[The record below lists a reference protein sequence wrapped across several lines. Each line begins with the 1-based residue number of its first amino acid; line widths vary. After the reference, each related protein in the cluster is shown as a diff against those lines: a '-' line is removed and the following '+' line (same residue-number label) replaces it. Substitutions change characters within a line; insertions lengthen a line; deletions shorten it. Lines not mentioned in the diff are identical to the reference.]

1 MTEMNS
7 ARHDPTGYA
16 AACAHTKITVEKFGE
31 DGYIRAERWYCLG
44 CGMEFVPLIVQRHFL
59 LTYIRTRLTY
69 VKNRV
74 LAMLGV

>member
-1 MTEMNS
+1 MSES
-7 ARHDPTGYA
+7 ANAPANQYGS
-16 AACAHTKITVEKFGE
+16 CAHTKITVEKFGE